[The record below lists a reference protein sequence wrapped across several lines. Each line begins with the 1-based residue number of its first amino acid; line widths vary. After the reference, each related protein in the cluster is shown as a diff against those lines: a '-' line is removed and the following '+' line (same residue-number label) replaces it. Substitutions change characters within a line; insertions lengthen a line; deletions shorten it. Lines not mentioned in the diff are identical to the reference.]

1 MKMNKW
7 TMGLA
12 AAGVV
17 SLASTAQAE
26 ENSVLTAMSS
36 TVISGSVE
44 ASFNGSLSSD
54 NKLGDSDNSTNNHHT
69 GDDGFNANGASLA
82 ISSPLGDGDYNAGF
96 NVELLLGQRAA
107 DFSGEGDDFHIKN
120 ANIGL
125 NLPFG
130 NGVDLT
136 VGLFDT
142 IVGYEVEASG
152 SNPNVSRSYGYD
164 LEPFTHTGL
173 LASTS
178 LVDGIDASLGMANAF
193 DSTGGLH
200 NGDTTDF
207 ALLAGLSITAP
218 DSLGFLAGS
227 TAYVGYTQGTGD
239 DEDTLFYVGASM
251 ASPIEGVSLGVS
263 YDDREYAGEAGHDAD
278 AVALYAVWD
287 TSDSISL
294 ALRYD
299 TLDGTDGDTASM
311 WTATLGYSIW
321 DNVLTRLEL
330 NNETGDRVHGSSSG
344 LGLNLFYQF

>member
-17 SLASTAQAE
+17 SLASAAQAE

-44 ASFNGSLSSD
+44 ASYNGSLSSG
-54 NKLGDSDNSTNNHHT
+54 NKLADSHHT
-69 GDDGFNANGASLA
+69 GDEGFNANGASLA
-82 ISSPLGDGDYNAGF
+82 ISSPLGDGDYSAGF
-96 NVELLLGQRAA
+96 NVELLLGRRAA
-107 DFSGEGDDFHIKN
+107 DFSGDAHEDFLIKN

-136 VGLFDT
+136 LGLFDT

-178 LVDGIDASLGMANAF
+178 LVDGIDASIGLAN
-193 DSTGGLH
+193 DSFQTGGLGA

-227 TAYVGYTQGTGD
+227 TAYVGYTDSTGD
-239 DEDTLFYVGASM
+239 DELFYVGASM

-263 YDDREYAGEAGHDAD
+263 YDDREYAGEAGDDAD

-299 TLDGTDGDTASM
+299 TLDGKDGDSTTM

-330 NNETGDRVHGSSSG
+330 NNETGDRDHGSSNG